1 MSRCFVVKLNFYTS
15 ECMRI
20 LPAVVCRTKS
30 CNMSTYKS
38 CGENSVK
45 KDSENECNKDVSEVV
60 IPEAPTNCCMSG
72 CANCVWIQYAEEL
85 ASLFKDGGQTSRQ
98 IILQKV
104 DDPNMKAFLLTE
116 LRALENKLEDTKT

>member
-1 MSRCFVVKLNFYTS
+1 
-15 ECMRI
+15 
-20 LPAVVCRTKS
+20 
-30 CNMSTYKS
+30 MSTYKS

-85 ASLFKDGGQTSRQ
+85 ASLFKDGGKTSRQ
-98 IILQKV
+98 IILQKF